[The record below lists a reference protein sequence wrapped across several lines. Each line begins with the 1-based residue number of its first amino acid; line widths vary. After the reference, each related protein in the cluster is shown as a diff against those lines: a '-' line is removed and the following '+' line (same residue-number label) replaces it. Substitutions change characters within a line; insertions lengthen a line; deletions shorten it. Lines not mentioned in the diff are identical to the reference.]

1 MTSPKIEQLQ
11 LQQQNLQSILM
22 QKQQIESQLIEI
34 NSAIN
39 ELGNTDKSYKI
50 IGRIMIASNKETLNK
65 ELNEKKEVINLRL
78 KNISEQEEKINR
90 NIESL
95 QKEVVESLK
104 NKE

>member
-1 MTSPKIEQLQ
+1 
-11 LQQQNLQSILM
+11 M